1 MIDTLKLKKRLV
13 DERQAA
19 VVEQR
24 CETLMR
30 WSNETGEERFRFV
43 NGTLPGSWSTNIAV
57 NVRRE
62 EWKRFPATR
71 SSKAQT
77 VLVNCSPYLTI
88 EGSVHKA
95 LLGHNVFGGPLEP
108 APAAAWYADYV
119 CDLLGISSG
128 EIADWTCTRVDAA
141 EAWEFGQYEV
151 VEEFI
156 HSMRVAR
163 YPRRQPHL
171 YGDTGILFGS
181 TNVAVK
187 AYHKGAEFQ
196 KNDWK
201 GVRDSLGLERAEE
214 LLGVAN
220 GILRTEISVKSKRLK
235 LEANLRA
242 DKSGGY
248 VPEMPVVQLKRE
260 WLEALHDTEVA
271 RIVHEGKADMN
282 TVRTHTVVNERLR
295 LVYDVRL
302 AELLFG
308 VWMQLSALGEEAY
321 KRRVPRSTFYWQRK
335 KLEAA
340 GVSWLGSDIG
350 VLETNVI
357 PLDFSFR
364 RDSSY
369 RLRAQAA
376 EVTAALASYM
386 HLAA

>member
-1 MIDTLKLKKRLV
+1 MIDTLKLKKRLA

-57 NVRRE
+57 NVHRQ
-62 EWKRFPATR
+62 EWKRLGGLDGR
-71 SSKAQT
+71 KAQT
-77 VLVNCSPYLTI
+77 VLVECAPFLTI

-95 LLGHNVFGGPLEP
+95 LLGHNIFGGPLEP

-119 CDLLGISSG
+119 CDLLAISSG
-128 EIADWTCTRVDAA
+128 DIADWTCTRVDAA
-141 EAWEFGQYEV
+141 EAWDFGKYEV

-196 KNDWK
+196 KNDWR
-201 GVRDSLGLERAEE
+201 GVRDSLGIERAET
-214 LLGVAN
+214 LLGLAN

-235 LEANLRA
+235 EMAN
-242 DKSGGY
+242 KSGGY
-248 VPEMPVVQLKRE
+248 VSEMPVVQLKRG
-260 WLEALHDTEVA
+260 WLEALHDTEVT

-282 TVRTHTVVNERLR
+282 TVRTHTAVNDRLR
-295 LVYDVRL
+295 SVYDAPL
-302 AELLFG
+302 AERLFG
-308 VWMQLSALGEEAY
+308 VWMQFAALGEEAY
-321 KRRVPRSTFYWQRK
+321 KSKVPPTTFYWQRR
-335 KLEAA
+335 KLMAA

-369 RLRAQAA
+369 RLRDQAA
-376 EVTAALASYM
+376 EVTAALSSYM